1 MADSI
6 DRYKI
11 NLKVPVFKIPAA
23 VTLAPVGKKNMSDTV
38 NLAPAHDERRV
49 PSLVVDCPCSGPSL
63 LACAPSTQSGRNPDA
78 DEFFFLEY
86 DEVDDVTYV
95 CLAKDE
101 YVTGYLHGP
110 ESVRTASDAVPHWI
124 HERLYRLPARSC
136 NRKTTQLVL
145 NSSATLL
152 AVLSPHHLVVLDIS
166 YHTTA
171 GADGGVMTSTSA
183 KRRITLVKRSHLS
196 DCLLISCSWHPTQG
210 DVLVVLDGSS
220 VSMYYFWDAAVNA
233 QLSSVFSSSASS
245 SSASE
250 LSPEG
255 HSFWCDVLVLPF
267 SSVTSFC
274 FGNQEPLEDAMEDS
288 DDVSWEPFTLYVLCN
303 NGNISAGCPVV
314 PRGLTMSDEK
324 LHRMQ
329 EATERSRWTELNWA
343 RCLKGGEF
351 LKEWQYLNF
360 QGARHGGGGGVTW
373 YHASHNDR
381 ESRGSLSATS
391 LVSLRGVDDKY
402 GYPFLMTS
410 WSNGEID
417 LTLVYEPT
425 DGRKS
430 SEVEMDEIHCQR
442 ILRMNSFLHVPP
454 SLSPSRVGLL
464 LDDLDNTIIYVIGR
478 YEIIRLSLDDEAL
491 EETLQ
496 NSSEHTQNAQRKIFV
511 SSHMYYVQPASEG
524 VSQQQV
530 EGVVLHT
537 LRPDDYRLRVL
548 TSSGSVLQLD
558 VGHKVMEQ
566 ETRERLTERRGRR
579 GGSLLLDQGN
589 RREDD
594 IGAVVDEES
603 LGAHSIQW
611 AMEKAQKKMNQ
622 PLPNLSWNINT
633 KMDKIKGL
641 DLAHFLEA
649 VKDKRIVPLQEYE
662 KALRVQK
669 KTWEKLWE
677 AMQKRLEN
685 LKHKKV
691 LYSDKLSKVTK
702 KLIKLKEKTT
712 ENKKK
717 IAQYTDLILRHQN
730 HIREE
735 EHDWFREL
743 ETRKNELELFQHKY
757 KDWLIDSHM
766 VEKEEVVIEVEAHC
780 DCVNTKTLT
789 VTRLVPSKWSRDEE
803 SMAPVQYVVQWPGCP
818 HGEEPLIVRYFREEE
833 KMGTKIKLNMKVA
846 SLLKGTKLTIIR
858 RVVDFTPD
866 KAESIEAERK
876 RVRKE
881 EERARRHNRGGRR
894 RMERSETKQEKQED
908 DLDEVTRKKFKDE
921 LKKVKKELDELKYDL
936 EKMDDESL
944 FRRK

>member
-1 MADSI
+1 M
-6 DRYKI
+6 
-11 NLKVPVFKIPAA
+11 
-23 VTLAPVGKKNMSDTV
+23 
-38 NLAPAHDERRV
+38 
-49 PSLVVDCPCSGPSL
+49 
-63 LACAPSTQSGRNPDA
+63 
-78 DEFFFLEY
+78 
-86 DEVDDVTYV
+86 
-95 CLAKDE
+95 
-101 YVTGYLHGP
+101 
-110 ESVRTASDAVPHWI
+110 
-124 HERLYRLPARSC
+124 
-136 NRKTTQLVL
+136 
-145 NSSATLL
+145 
-152 AVLSPHHLVVLDIS
+152 
-166 YHTTA
+166 
-171 GADGGVMTSTSA
+171 
-183 KRRITLVKRSHLS
+183 
-196 DCLLISCSWHPTQG
+196 
-210 DVLVVLDGSS
+210 
-220 VSMYYFWDAAVNA
+220 
-233 QLSSVFSSSASS
+233 
-245 SSASE
+245 
-250 LSPEG
+250 
-255 HSFWCDVLVLPF
+255 
-267 SSVTSFC
+267 
-274 FGNQEPLEDAMEDS
+274 
-288 DDVSWEPFTLYVLCN
+288 
-303 NGNISAGCPVV
+303 
-314 PRGLTMSDEK
+314 
-324 LHRMQ
+324 
-329 EATERSRWTELNWA
+329 
-343 RCLKGGEF
+343 
-351 LKEWQYLNF
+351 
-360 QGARHGGGGGVTW
+360 
-373 YHASHNDR
+373 
-381 ESRGSLSATS
+381 
-391 LVSLRGVDDKY
+391 
-402 GYPFLMTS
+402 
-410 WSNGEID
+410 
-417 LTLVYEPT
+417 
-425 DGRKS
+425 
-430 SEVEMDEIHCQR
+430 
-442 ILRMNSFLHVPP
+442 
-454 SLSPSRVGLL
+454 
-464 LDDLDNTIIYVIGR
+464 
-478 YEIIRLSLDDEAL
+478 
-491 EETLQ
+491 
-496 NSSEHTQNAQRKIFV
+496 
-511 SSHMYYVQPASEG
+511 
-524 VSQQQV
+524 
-530 EGVVLHT
+530 
-537 LRPDDYRLRVL
+537 
-548 TSSGSVLQLD
+548 
-558 VGHKVMEQ
+558 
-566 ETRERLTERRGRR
+566 
-579 GGSLLLDQGN
+579 DQGN

>member
-1 MADSI
+1 
-6 DRYKI
+6 
-11 NLKVPVFKIPAA
+11 
-23 VTLAPVGKKNMSDTV
+23 MSGTV

-63 LACAPSTQSGRNPDA
+63 LACAPSTQSRQNPDA

-110 ESVRTASDAVPHWI
+110 ESVITASDAVPHWI

-166 YHTTA
+166 YHTTTD
-171 GADGGVMTSTSA
+171 ADGGVTTSTSA
-183 KRRITLVKRSHLS
+183 ERRITLVKRSLLS
-196 DCLLISCSWHPTQG
+196 DCLLISCMWHPTQG

-220 VSMYYFWDAAVNA
+220 VSMYYFWDAAINA

-245 SSASE
+245 SSASSSSASE
-250 LSPEG
+250 LSGEG

-274 FGNQEPLEDAMEDS
+274 FGNQEPLEDAMDDS
-288 DDVSWEPFTLYVLCN
+288 DHVSWEPFTLYVLCN

-314 PRGLTMSDEK
+314 PRGLTISDEK

-343 RCLKGGEF
+343 RCLRGDEF
-351 LKEWQYLNF
+351 LKEWQCLNF
-360 QGARHGGGGGVTW
+360 QGARHGGGGGGVTW

-381 ESRGSLSATS
+381 DTRESLSATS
-391 LVSLRGVDDKY
+391 LISLRGVDDKY

-417 LTLVYEPT
+417 LTVVHEPT

-430 SEVEMDEIHCQR
+430 SEVELDEIDCQR
-442 ILRMNSFLHVPP
+442 LLRRDFFLHVPP
-454 SLSPSRVGLL
+454 SLSPPRVGLL

-478 YEIIRLSLDDEAL
+478 YEIIRLSLDDKAL

-496 NSSEHTQNAQRKIFV
+496 NSSEHTQNARTNIFV
-511 SSHMYYVQPASEG
+511 PSPMYYAPPVSEG

-566 ETRERLTERRGRR
+566 ETEARLRLTERM
-579 GGSLLLDQGN
+579 DQGN
-589 RREDD
+589 RRE
-594 IGAVVDEES
+594 GNVD
-603 LGAHSIQW
+603 LGPHSIKR
-611 AMEKAQKKMNQ
+611 AMDKAQKKMEE
-622 PLPNLSWNINT
+622 PLPNLSWNIKT

-641 DLAHFLEA
+641 DLARFLNA

-662 KALRVQK
+662 NALRMQK
-669 KTWEKLWE
+669 KYWEKLWE
-677 AMQKRLEN
+677 AMQKRLES
-685 LKHKKV
+685 LTHKKV

-702 KLIKLKEKTT
+702 KLKKLKETTT

-717 IAQYTDLILRHQN
+717 IAHYTDLILRHQN
-730 HIREE
+730 HIRED

-743 ETRKNELELFQHKY
+743 KTRKNQLENFQLEY
-757 KDWLIDSHM
+757 KGWLSDSHM
-766 VEKEEVVIEVEAHC
+766 VEEEEVVIEVEAHC
-780 DCVNTKTLT
+780 DCVRTKTLT
-789 VTRLVPSKWSRDEE
+789 VTRDVPSKWIRDEE

-818 HGEEPLIVRYFREEE
+818 HGEEPLIVRYFLEEE

-866 KAESIEAERK
+866 KAESIESERK

-894 RMERSETKQEKQED
+894 KMERSETKQEKQED
-908 DLDEVTRKKFKDE
+908 DLDEVTRKKLTDQ
-921 LKKVKKELDELKYDL
+921 LKKVKKELDKLKSDL
-936 EKMDDESL
+936 EMMDDES
-944 FRRK
+944 